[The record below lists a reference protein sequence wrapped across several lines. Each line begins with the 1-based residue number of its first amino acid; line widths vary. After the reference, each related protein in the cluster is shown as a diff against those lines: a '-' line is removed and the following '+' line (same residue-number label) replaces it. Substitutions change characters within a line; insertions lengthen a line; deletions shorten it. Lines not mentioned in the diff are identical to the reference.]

1 MRIENWYV
9 GVVEDINDLQGQ
21 GRVRVRCLGYHTPDR
36 NQLPTIDLPLATVM
50 LPTTSASVAGIG
62 LSATALI
69 PNTWVFGFF
78 RDGAELQDPVIMG
91 TIASASGYDVGYD
104 VTGNIGF
111 GDPHGA
117 LDSFIGNDMPPEA
130 GTATSPTAG
139 TVANSF
145 GAANAA
151 NGAYMNSNGLS
162 TSFDQPQAQFIPNGG
177 MINAVNVARSQLQ
190 VREQPPGSNNGADIK
205 KFWSAT
211 NNPSGYGGEKGK
223 WCAAFMCW
231 CVQQSGVL
239 TEDERPK
246 SAACFE
252 WESWARGK
260 PYAQLRL
267 SPRYIRAGDIFICS
281 SSHIGIA
288 TTDSDANGSFGT
300 IEGNTS
306 GEGIRDGWGVFE
318 RKRNL
323 NKGIQSAI
331 TISKNASVVAV

>member
-9 GVVEDINDLQGQ
+9 GVVEDVNDPQGQ

-36 NQLPTIDLPLATVM
+36 NQLPTQDLPLATVI
-50 LPTTSASVAGIG
+50 LPTTSASVGGIG
-62 LSATALI
+62 SSATALI

-117 LDSFIGNDMPPEA
+117 LDSFIGNDIPPEA
-130 GTATSPTAG
+130 GTATSSTAG
-139 TVANSF
+139 SVANSY
-145 GAANAA
+145 GAANAV
-151 NGAYMNSNGLS
+151 NGSYMNSSPLA
-162 TSFDQPQAQFIPNGG
+162 TSFDQPQAAFLPNGG
-177 MINAVNVARSQLQ
+177 MINAVNAARSQLN
-190 VREQPPGSNNGADIK
+190 VREQPAGSNNGADIK

-211 NNPSGYGGEKGK
+211 SNPSAYGGPKGY
-223 WCAAFMCW
+223 WCAAFMAW

-239 TEDERPK
+239 TEAERPK
-246 SAACFE
+246 SPRCFD
-252 WESWARGK
+252 WEDWARGK
-260 PYAQLRL
+260 PYAQLRV
-267 SPRYIRAGDIFICS
+267 SPRYIKAGDIFICS

-288 TTDSDANGSFGT
+288 TTDSDASGSFGT

-306 GEGIRDGWGVFE
+306 GEGIRNGWGVFE
-318 RKRNL
+318 RKRRLGN
-323 NKGIQSAI
+323 GIKSAI

>member
-1 MRIENWYV
+1 MRINDWYV
-9 GVVEDINDLQGQ
+9 GIVEDINDPQGQ
-21 GRVRVRCLGYHTPDR
+21 GRVHVRCLGYHTPDR
-36 NQLPTIDLPLATVM
+36 NKLPTQDLPLATVM

-78 RDGAELQDPVIMG
+78 RDGIELQDPVIIG

-104 VTGNIGF
+104 VTDNIGF
-111 GDPHGA
+111 GDPHGV
-117 LDSFIGNDMPPEA
+117 LDSFIGNDIPPEA
-130 GTATSPTAG
+130 GTGTSSTAG

-145 GAANAA
+145 GAANAV
-151 NGAYMNSNGLS
+151 NGSYMNSFGLS
-162 TSFDQPQAQFIPNGG
+162 TSFDQPQTTFTPNGG
-177 MINAVNVARSQLQ
+177 MINAVNIARSQLN

-211 NNPSGYGGEKGK
+211 EYPGGYGGPNGK
-223 WCAAFMCW
+223 WCAAFMAW

-239 TEDERPK
+239 SEEERPK
-246 SAACFE
+246 SAKVFD

-260 PYAQLRL
+260 SYAQYRE
-267 SPRYIRAGDIFICS
+267 SPRYIKAGDIFICS
-281 SSHIGIA
+281 YSHIGIA

-318 RKRNL
+318 RKRSL
-323 NKGIQSAI
+323 YSGIRSAI